1 MRSEPEAAGGRLQK
15 AIPMSSAHSHPF
27 ILPYVALP
35 NAFTPEELD
44 AIERLG
50 DGLAA
55 GKATIGEQPREDEY
69 AKLRVTQT
77 AWITQDASSR
87 WLYERVTGLVQ
98 AFNTHFYQF
107 ALTGYSDPFQYAIY
121 QSREGGHYSWHVDHG
136 LHAVPRKLSLSLQLS
151 DPAAYEGCDLQ
162 MQVSDRIE
170 TAPRERGTLIAF
182 PSWVLHR
189 VTPILSGTRKAMV
202 VWAAGPK
209 FR

>member
-1 MRSEPEAAGGRLQK
+1 
-15 AIPMSSAHSHPF
+15 MSSHPHAF
-27 ILPYVALP
+27 TLPYVALP

-44 AIERLG
+44 AIEKIG

-55 GKATIGEQPREDEY
+55 GKATIAARPQEDQY
-69 AKLRVTQT
+69 ADIRVTQT
-77 AWITQDASSR
+77 AWMQQTDATQ
-87 WLYERVTGLVQ
+87 WLYERMTGLVQ
-98 AFNTHFYQF
+98 TFNARFF
-107 ALTGYSDPFQYAIY
+107 EFELTGFSDPFQYTVY
-121 QSREGGHYSWHVDHG
+121 QSREGGHYGWHVDHG
-136 LHAVPRKLSLSLQLS
+136 ITAPRKLSLTLQLS

-162 MQVSDRIE
+162 MYISDRID

-189 VTPILSGTRKAMV
+189 VTPILSGTRKSVV